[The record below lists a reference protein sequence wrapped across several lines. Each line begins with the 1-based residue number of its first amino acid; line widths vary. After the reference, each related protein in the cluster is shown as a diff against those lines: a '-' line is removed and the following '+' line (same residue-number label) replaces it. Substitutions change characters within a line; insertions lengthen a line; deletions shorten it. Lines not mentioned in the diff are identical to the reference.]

1 MTLAY
6 LDTSAFVKTVIA
18 ERESQ
23 RLLSWLR
30 DWPDRTSSAL
40 LRTEA
45 IRAIRRHGSGAAERA
60 REKIEELELLHLDR
74 SILDAAADLD
84 VEARTLDAIHLASA
98 LALGPDLGVVVTYD
112 ARVARAALE
121 LGIDTVAP

>member
-18 ERESQ
+18 EHESQ
-23 RLLSWLR
+23 RLLTWLQ
-30 DWPDRTSSAL
+30 DWPDRASSAL

-45 IRAIRRHGSGAAERA
+45 VRAVRPQGGAAVERA

-74 SILDAAADLD
+74 SVLDAAADLE
-84 VEARTLDAIHLASA
+84 VEARSLDAIHLASA

-112 ARVARAALE
+112 ARMIRAALE
-121 LGIDTVAP
+121 LGIETVAP

>member
-1 MTLAY
+1 VTLAY

-23 RLLSWLR
+23 RLMSWLP
-30 DWPDRTSSAL
+30 DWPDRISSAL

-45 IRAIRRHGSGAAERA
+45 IRAIRGHGRGAVERA
-60 REKIEELELLHLDR
+60 RAKIEELELLQVDR

-98 LALGPDLGVVVTYD
+98 LALGPDLGVVLTYD
-112 ARVARAALE
+112 ARMARAASE
-121 LGIDTVAP
+121 LGIEAVAP